1 MSAARPFAAVV
12 RLAAIAVVCCC
23 AATAAGADPAKEFA
37 GSLTDPPPE
46 AQRVVRGSVYVPAYA
61 AIRIGGG
68 KGRLELATTLSV
80 HNVSRDTP
88 LVIERID
95 YHDTTGRRVQS
106 FLPQAVALKPMAT
119 IEAFVP
125 AEDVR
130 GGSGAN
136 FIVDWAATGPVARPA
151 VEAVM
156 IGAIGAASYSFVSV
170 GRASETV
177 GPR

>member
-1 MSAARPFAAVV
+1 MMRRAARAALVAAALACGPVAAEDIARQFAA
-12 RLAAIAVVCCC
+12 
-23 AATAAGADPAKEFA
+23 
-37 GSLTDPPPE
+37 SLVEPPP
-46 AQRVVRGSVYVPAYA
+46 AAARVARGSVYVPAYA

-80 HNVSRDTP
+80 HNVSRDAA

-95 YHDTTGRRVQS
+95 YHDTAGQRVQA
-106 FLPQAVALKPMAT
+106 FLPQPIALKPLAT

-136 FIVDWAATGPVARPA
+136 FIVDWAASGPIAPPA

-156 IGAIGAASYSFVSV
+156 IGAIGSASYSFVSV
-170 GRASETV
+170 GRVIDSA
-177 GPR
+177 PAR

>member
-1 MSAARPFAAVV
+1 MTRRAARAALVAAL
-12 RLAAIAVVCCC
+12 LASAPALGEDIA
-23 AATAAGADPAKEFA
+23 GQFA
-37 GSLTDPPPE
+37 GSLVEPPP
-46 AQRVVRGSVYVPAYA
+46 ASALTARGSVYVPAYA

-80 HNVSRDTP
+80 HNVSRDAP

-95 YHDTTGRRVQS
+95 YHDTAGQRVQV
-106 FLPQAVALKPMAT
+106 FLSRPIALKPLAT
-119 IEAFVP
+119 VEAFVP

-136 FIVDWAATGPVARPA
+136 FNVDWAASGPIAPPA

-156 IGAIGAASYSFVSV
+156 IGAIGSASYSFVSV
-170 GRASETV
+170 GRAIE
-177 GPR
+177 PAPAR